1 VSARQAKRGTEP
13 NDAAVQTSGSI
24 EFLTAGEENLRYAM
38 QCDDWIYLAEASRP
52 GGTAH
57 EVLRKDTGLA
67 RELLTYIADVFDG
80 KKQKRFDGKER
91 KHSAVYKRGEQRT
104 IGAFYA
110 GLMRLGLS
118 QKEAIRVIRDHV
130 VRVDRST
137 ILRAYKA
144 HYRSQQEQF
153 RRCGIDVDIPTLKAA
168 AKEEMQRSTVP
179 VFQRALKA
187 ARAIEAERK
196 KRKTSRTK

>member
-1 VSARQAKRGTEP
+1 MGQLYRQAAGAAVSAQQAKRGADQP
-13 NDAAVQTSGSI
+13 NDAAVQTSGSV

-110 GLMRLGLS
+110 SLMRLDLS
-118 QKEAIRVIRDHV
+118 HETAIKMIQDHV
-130 VRVDRST
+130 LKADRST
-137 ILRAYKA
+137 ILRAYNL
-144 HYRSQQEQF
+144 YCREQQQQL
-153 RRCGIDVDIPTLKAA
+153 RRCGIDMDLPTLK
-168 AKEEMQRSTVP
+168 
-179 VFQRALKA
+179 RALKA
-187 ARAIEAERK
+187 ARTIEAERK